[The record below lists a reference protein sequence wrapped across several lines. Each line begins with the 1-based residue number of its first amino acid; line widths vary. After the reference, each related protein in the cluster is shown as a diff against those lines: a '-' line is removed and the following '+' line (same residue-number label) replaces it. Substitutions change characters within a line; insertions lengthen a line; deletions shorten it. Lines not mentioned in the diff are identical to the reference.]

1 VYDRPQVV
9 IVEGG
14 AYILMCIVPGRAK
27 GGTGVQWKFFDCK
40 VVSKEQKKGWI
51 MNKEHDER
59 SVFGNKAQPL
69 YLYQQK
75 KKDQKDTRT
84 KQKPP

>member
-1 VYDRPQVV
+1 
-9 IVEGG
+9 
-14 AYILMCIVPGRAK
+14 
-27 GGTGVQWKFFDCK
+27 
-40 VVSKEQKKGWI
+40 